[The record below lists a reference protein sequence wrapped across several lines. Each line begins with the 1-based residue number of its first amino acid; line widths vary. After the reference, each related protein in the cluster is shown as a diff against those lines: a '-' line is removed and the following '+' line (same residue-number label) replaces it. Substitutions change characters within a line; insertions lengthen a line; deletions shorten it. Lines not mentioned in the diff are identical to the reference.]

1 MSMPAPLKQTFVE
14 PQLVEQASLEDVTLF
29 TGGIIL

>member
-1 MSMPAPLKQTFVE
+1 MATPQKKTFVE

-29 TGGIIL
+29 SVAPGI

>member
-1 MSMPAPLKQTFVE
+1 MADPQKKTFVE

-29 TGGIIL
+29 SAGPVI